1 MADNF
6 FKKLTEKEI
15 QSKLYGEYTMIDFY
29 NSGVKRNIPKEKPI
43 NINKK
48 REAVEQELGLIR
60 HEIEDT
66 KRAFL
71 KIDKEKKGLDKKISD
86 VKFSA
91 GFEKLNIF
99 FAGVVNYFIIFLRG
113 MARFAFVLILILVL
127 LFVIP
132 TLIKNIPSNL
142 RMDSKTKIISSQ
154 KGFTIQV
161 AEYDRFPEANQLITN
176 LKNKGFQAS
185 VFTAE
190 SQRGKPRYRIYVG
203 LYQDA
208 SSASGL
214 LERLKSEEKFSDAF
228 IRQR

>member
-1 MADNF
+1 MADKF

-29 NSGVKRNIPKEKPI
+29 NSGVSRNTPKEKPI

-48 REAVEQELGLIR
+48 REAVKQELGLIR

-66 KRAFL
+66 KRTFL
-71 KIDKEKKGLDKKISD
+71 RIDKEKKSLDKKILD

-99 FAGVVNYFIIFLRG
+99 LAGLVSYFISFIRG
-113 MARFAFVLILILVL
+113 MAGVAFILILMLVL
-127 LFVIP
+127 LFIIP
-132 TLIKNIPSNL
+132 AVIKNMPSDL
-142 RMDSKTKIISSQ
+142 KTGSKTKDISSQ

-185 VFTAE
+185 VFTSE
-190 SQRGKPRYRIYVG
+190 SKLGKPRYRIYVG

-214 LERLKSEEKFSDAF
+214 LERLKSEERFSDAF